1 MSGQMREDVK
11 TIGRGSLLA
20 MIGGTAAVVVALV
33 VGGMAVFGIGWFK
46 KETADFR
53 GSVAATERVHA
64 NGAYRIAAYDQF
76 FDRCAGVQ
84 AKEATIA
91 ALKQERTTAS
101 EGRQQQIDAT
111 LTAVRSARAQDIT
124 RYNADA
130 AKTDTVG
137 NFLAS
142 NLPYSLDVN
151 QENTTCAR

>member
-1 MSGQMREDVK
+1 MREDAK
-11 TIGRGSLLA
+11 TIGRGTLIALLL
-20 MIGGTAAVVVALV
+20 GGAALLVAAVI
-33 VGGMAVFGIGWFK
+33 GGMAVFGLGWFK
-46 KETADFR
+46 KTTADFR

-64 NGAYRIAAYDQF
+64 SGAYRIAAYDQF

-91 ALKQERTTAS
+91 ALEQERATAN
-101 EGRQQQIDAT
+101 EARQQQIDAT
-111 LTAVRSARAQDIT
+111 LTAVRSSRAQDIA

-130 AKTDTVG
+130 SKTDTVG

-151 QENTTCAR
+151 QESTTCAR